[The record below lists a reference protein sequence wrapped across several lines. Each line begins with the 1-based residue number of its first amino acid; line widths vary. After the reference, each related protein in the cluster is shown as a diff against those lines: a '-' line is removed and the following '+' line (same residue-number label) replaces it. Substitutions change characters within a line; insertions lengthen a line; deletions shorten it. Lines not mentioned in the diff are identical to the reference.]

1 MDRIILL
8 PDTWAL
14 WTKSAVFPVQ
24 RPDLPQVFILIISPE
39 LYLYQNQK
47 TELVLSD
54 FQQQELDYLATTNHG
69 VFRSYMLSQLIKG
82 DGCLTLA
89 GHQLWVHHHDQ
100 ILFQSSANF
109 DRQTVTDYLKRFGVI
124 YQPEVVDLMWPSLVS
139 LLRQP
144 SLIDLS
150 LGKAYQRAIQIQG
163 LKGGLALLSFVL
175 GVNVIQS
182 GYSAL
187 QHWYEIKSYV
197 AGDLTETEKI
207 QARRYQSYLQLNRT
221 LDLPHDVYDRFAQD
235 WRGRLVVTT
244 VAISPDNY
252 RWQFVMH
259 PDFKDQSH
267 LVADWLDTHAPGSI
281 FKESEGN
288 EEYSVSISQAEG
300 GL

>member
-1 MDRIILL
+1 MDRVILL
-8 PDTWAL
+8 PDTWVL
-14 WTKSAVFPVQ
+14 WTKSSILPMQ
-24 RPDLPQVFILIISPE
+24 RQDLPQVFILIISPE

-69 VFRSYMLSQLIKG
+69 VFRSYMLAQLIKG

-89 GHQLWVHHHDQ
+89 GHQLWIHHHEQ

-109 DRQTVTDYLKRFGVI
+109 DRQTVTNYLKRFGVT
-124 YQPEVVDLMWPSLVS
+124 YQPEIVDLMWPSMMALI
-139 LLRQP
+139 RQP

-150 LGKAYQRAIQIQG
+150 LGKAHQRAIQIQG

-207 QARRYQSYLQLNRT
+207 QARRYQSYLQLNHT
-221 LDLPHDVYDRFAQD
+221 SDLPHDVYDHFVQD

-244 VAISPDNY
+244 VAISADNY

-267 LVADWLDTHAPGSI
+267 LIADWLDTHAPGSI
-281 FKESEGN
+281 LKEPEEN

-300 GL
+300 DL